1 MEQRRIHILCLKP
14 EICSLIKKTLMN
26 SGYNVTCS
34 NGENPDEFVSLHSD
48 EKIECLILDSGIDKI
63 IKDKAKEK
71 FVNASIIC
79 LPSLESDNGGNGNRI
94 KNISEP
100 LKLSE
105 LAEAVESVF
114 NNKKS

>member
-1 MEQRRIHILCLKP
+1 MIQNGTKKNSHIMHKTGDLF
-14 EICSLIKKTLMN
+14 SNKKTLMN

-94 KNISEP
+94 KIYPNH
-100 LKLSE
+100 
-105 LAEAVESVF
+105 
-114 NNKKS
+114 